1 MANRPR
7 AGRLTREDRIE
18 ETERLRGQGL
28 THREIAERL
37 DVSVSTV
44 ADDLRSSRTEA
55 RTAGRSSWEDEQA
68 AAEQSYGSTGRLL
81 GSMRALV
88 RAARRRLP

>member
-7 AGRLTREDRIE
+7 AGRLTRIDRIE
-18 ETERLRGQGL
+18 ETERLRGKGL

-44 ADDLRSSRTEA
+44 ANDLRASRPGSSAA
-55 RTAGRSSWEDEQA
+55 RSPSRRDGRVS
-68 AAEQSYGSTGRLL
+68 AEQTDGSGRGRLVPL
-81 GSMRALV
+81 RAVV
-88 RAARRRLP
+88 RAARRRLS